1 MRFAIS
7 YGSVHEF
14 IIENDLTENDS
25 ILLHPDDFDTVAQ
38 EYIAENNIMIFRSME
53 ILGVDILEDTAGE
66 VKRNHAYVMPSVAS

>member
-1 MRFAIS
+1 MRLAIS

-14 IIENDLTENDS
+14 IIENDLTENDT
-25 ILLHPDDFDTVAQ
+25 ILLHPDDFDNVAQ

-66 VKRNHAYVMPSVAS
+66 VKRNHVYVMASVAS